1 MTKKYNQLTLVQRY
15 KIEAL
20 VSAGN
25 TQTAIASILGVH
37 RRTICREFKR
47 NDPRERWNPGSTWLQ
62 RRMLKPNRDIAA
74 KLNTQSSRRN

>member
-25 TQTAIASILGVH
+25 TQTAIARILGVH
-37 RRTICREFKR
+37 RSTIVV
-47 NDPRERWNPGSTWLQ
+47 NSNATSPREGWNLSSTWLQ

-74 KLNTQSSRRN
+74 KPNT